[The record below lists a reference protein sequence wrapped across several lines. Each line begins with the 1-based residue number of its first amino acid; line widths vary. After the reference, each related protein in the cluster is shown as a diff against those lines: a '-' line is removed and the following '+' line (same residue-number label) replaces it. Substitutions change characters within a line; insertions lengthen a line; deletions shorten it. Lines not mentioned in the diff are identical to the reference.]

1 MSNRGNR
8 AASSALAC
16 ALFVS
21 VTLSA
26 CSSGPAPAET
36 LSAASPTAAAS
47 AATTSSTPATPAPL
61 DARSA
66 WNACA
71 QVAQTEYVD
80 KNDGSSI
87 RPFSE
92 TTTLQTDGDGKTF
105 VIVAVAP
112 AHPIEGVGS
121 IAIICSMSG
130 TADAPHVDKWIMKDI

>member
-1 MSNRGNR
+1 
-8 AASSALAC
+8 
-16 ALFVS
+16 VS
-21 VTLSA
+21 GVLSA

-36 LSAASPTAAAS
+36 PAAASPTA
-47 AATTSSTPATPAPL
+47 TSSAVPTPAPL

-80 KNDGSSI
+80 KNEGSSI

-130 TADAPHVDKWIMKDI
+130 TADAPHVDKWIMKDV